1 MEVLMRVPFKSFTC
15 AGMLA
20 GVLCAAPC
28 AVASA
33 NEQIALL
40 NIQKLKAHGLIH
52 QIACS
57 ESQTAACQEKV
68 RACYK
73 YCPEFS
79 DYKDRANCYRLCA
92 YDAINCYRAC
102 R

>member
-20 GVLCAAPC
+20 GVLCADHCTLA
-28 AVASA
+28 AGK
-33 NEQIALL
+33 EEIALL
-40 NIQKLKAHGLIH
+40 NIQKLKALGLID
-52 QIACS
+52 QIAWS
-57 ESQTAACQEKV
+57 ESKSAACQEKV

-79 DYKDRANCYRLCA
+79 DYKDKANCYRLCA